1 MNRAQKSAWFGLTMS
16 TLLLVLVVTSVLV
29 ARPAPQLSNLL
40 WFSPALGLYALL
52 IIFLRKKQGQD
63 KVDIDERD
71 SCISRKAL
79 IAAFSSTAGLLI
91 GVCMI
96 SLFIVGPTSSI
107 PVCLLP
113 ALLYSL
119 FVVFILTYSVA
130 VLVQY
135 GWRDKDGEK

>member
-16 TLLLVLVVTSVLV
+16 TLLLVLFVTSVLV

-40 WFSPALGLYALL
+40 WFSPALGLSALL

-91 GVCMI
+91 SACMI
-96 SLFIVGPTSSI
+96 PPFIAGPTSSI

-135 GWRDKDGEK
+135 GWAGKGEKS